1 MKSLCE
7 LVRPNIWNFT
17 PFQCERE
24 KIDDDISCVLLNA
37 NESPYNSPY
46 NRYPD
51 PCQVALKKK
60 LVRVKGVNIDNMYIG
75 NDREVVD
82 VLYRCFCRPGVDN
95 VVAMSPSRSVY
106 KVLAEINDVEYKD
119 VPLDDKFQLSAERI
133 IDACDSN
140 TKLIWICTP
149 NDPTGNLMD
158 EDEVRMILDMFDG
171 IVVIDE
177 AYSDFSNARTWRSQL
192 LQFPNMVVLNTMSNS
207 WGCASICLG
216 MAFASKVIIE
226 IFNRIRNP
234 YNVNALTQEMAI
246 KRLDDDFEVEKWV
259 RTVVGERDRMV
270 TAFRLL
276 PFCERVYPTNSNFFL
291 AKVVD
296 AKKVYDYLVKNGIIV
311 WNVKNVQLCEDC
323 LRITIGSKSENNEL
337 LSALR
342 QLEFWIK

>member
-24 KIDDDISCVLLNA
+24 KFDGDGISCVLLNA

-75 NDREVVD
+75 NDSEVVD

-106 KVLAEINDVEYKD
+106 KVMAEINDVEYKD

-177 AYSDFSNARTWRSQL
+177 AYSD
-192 LQFPNMVVLNTMSNS
+192 
-207 WGCASICLG
+207 
-216 MAFASKVIIE
+216 
-226 IFNRIRNP
+226 
-234 YNVNALTQEMAI
+234 
-246 KRLDDDFEVEKWV
+246 
-259 RTVVGERDRMV
+259 
-270 TAFRLL
+270 
-276 PFCERVYPTNSNFFL
+276 
-291 AKVVD
+291 
-296 AKKVYDYLVKNGIIV
+296 
-311 WNVKNVQLCEDC
+311 
-323 LRITIGSKSENNEL
+323 
-337 LSALR
+337 
-342 QLEFWIK
+342 